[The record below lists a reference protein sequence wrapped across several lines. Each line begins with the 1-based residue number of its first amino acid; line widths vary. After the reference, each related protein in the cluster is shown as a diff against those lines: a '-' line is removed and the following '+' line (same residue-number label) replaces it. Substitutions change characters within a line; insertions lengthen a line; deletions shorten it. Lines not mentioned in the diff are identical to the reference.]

1 MMAGKVTFKNEGL
14 RKDNKK
20 KKKKELRSEIF
31 DTKI

>member
-20 KKKKELRSEIF
+20 KKKELRSEIF